1 MTRPI
6 RIGVLPHCG
15 NAPDLAT
22 WRSAVMRAEE
32 LGADFIFGYD
42 HFHKPEGADLNQ
54 GIPVLADVQS
64 AGTPFEGWTALA
76 SWGEITHRAEIGL
89 LVTGIGYRNPDLL
102 ADMARNVDHISGGP
116 PLACAR
122 AGWC

>member
-15 NAPDLAT
+15 NAPDFAT

-42 HFHKPEGADLNQ
+42 HFHKPEVAD
-54 GIPVLADVQS
+54 
-64 AGTPFEGWTALA
+64 
-76 SWGEITHRAEIGL
+76 
-89 LVTGIGYRNPDLL
+89 
-102 ADMARNVDHISGGP
+102 
-116 PLACAR
+116 
-122 AGWC
+122 

>member
-15 NAPDLAT
+15 NAPDFAT

-42 HFHKPEGADLNQ
+42 HFHKPEVADLNQ
-54 GIPVLADVQS
+54 GIPVLADVQPDV
-64 AGTPFEGWTALA
+64 THFEGWTALA
-76 SWGEITHRAEIGL
+76 
-89 LVTGIGYRNPDLL
+89 TGAKLPTVPRSGY
-102 ADMARNVDHISGGP
+102 
-116 PLACAR
+116 
-122 AGWC
+122 W